1 MQRWRQRRWVW
12 VWAAGALAA
21 TGGCRSEDQPQARAP
36 SSTVD
41 PMSTVQA
48 ARAAQRGEPGS
59 TLGHGGGESMQPI
72 YGNNTVMVIEP
83 IEWGQLRP
91 GMNVAYADPFGN
103 RIVHQLLYMK
113 DGYWVAQ
120 GLNNPGPDKYP
131 VTPKNLIGVVYGSFQ
146 TDQPDQPATPQP

>member
-1 MQRWRQRRWVW
+1 MQRWGKRWTRL
-12 VWAAGALAA
+12 WAAGVLALAS
-21 TGGCRSEDQPQARAP
+21 GCQQADEPEVRAP

-41 PMSTVQA
+41 PMSAVQA
-48 ARAAQRGEPGS
+48 ARTAQSGEPGS

-83 IEWGQLRP
+83 IEWSQLRP
-91 GMNVAYADPFGN
+91 GMNVAYFTPFGD

-146 TDQPDQPATPQP
+146 TDQPDQPAVAQP